1 MMATA
6 VWTVLAIGAMTGMFV
21 ACILAVTVGVR
32 LLENRL
38 ARRRQNPS
46 G

>member
-6 VWTVLAIGAMTGMFV
+6 VWTVLAIGAMAGMFA

-32 LLENRL
+32 LLENML